1 MPALRKTRPGFGR
14 DLFDG
19 TEPPNTVSVGEV
31 TVRVQAAGIC
41 GSDVH
46 ACEWSGGYG
55 FMVPH
60 LPIAMGHEF
69 AGHAPGSS
77 VAGRGVVGSGRA
89 SNRRSMPRM

>member
-1 MPALRKTRPGFGR
+1 MLTRRKTKPGFGL

-19 TEPPNTVSVGEV
+19 TEPPTPSAGEV
-31 TVRVQAAGIC
+31 TVRIEAAGIC

-46 ACEWSGGYG
+46 AYEWSDGYG
-55 FMVPH
+55 FMVRH
-60 LPIAMGHEF
+60 LPITMGHEF